1 MLEKCTKPEDISYME
16 GIIQK
21 LMGLEINS
29 KAEKAYEII
38 SQANDKVIIFT
49 EYRASQTY
57 LQWYLQFKRNHKR
70 PF

>member
-1 MLEKCTKPEDISYME
+1 MRKAEEISYME
-16 GIIQK
+16 AVIQK
-21 LMGLEINS
+21 LMALEINS

-57 LQWYLQFKRNHKR
+57 LQ
-70 PF
+70 